1 MSTRIV
7 CPECINK
14 QEDIYRLREELK
26 QLKAKLRIQQRQIS
40 EGYFGSSTP
49 SSKKPVKKSSVKN
62 SDQKNRGGAKLGH
75 QGNGRRC
82 CSAEQADRVEQVT
95 LACHCPQCNSSDLEQ
110 LDQRERTVIDF
121 EIKRMTIVYQLER
134 KRCKACGTVVQAKA
148 PDVLPKNLYSNNLL
162 AHVAT
167 EHYVN
172 GIPLGHLERQTG
184 VNVGSLIKAMHQLG
198 RILKDVPDKL
208 IEAYRQA
215 PVKHADETTWRND
228 GQNGYGWL
236 FGTTDT
242 AIFRFR
248 HSRSGKVAQEVLGKE
263 QLPGVLVVDRYA
275 GYNKA
280 PCNIQYCYAHLLR
293 DVQDLEKEFPDN
305 EEITTFVE
313 AAAPLLAEAMNLRSL
328 PISDD
333 EFYRRAANTKEEIIK
348 IMNSEANHFGIQHI
362 QNIFRENSHRLYHWA
377 NNRNVPADNN
387 FAERELR
394 PLVLARKVS
403 FGSHSDAG
411 AKTRETLMTVLK
423 TLKLRTKNDVRI
435 AFAHF
440 LNQYAENPSI
450 ELYDAL
456 FSKKTISTSK

>member
-14 QEDIYRLREELK
+14 QEEIYRLREELK

-49 SSKKPVKKSSVKN
+49 SSQKPVKKSSVKN
-62 SDQKNRGGAKLGH
+62 GDPKNRGGAKLGH

-82 CSAEQADRVEQVT
+82 CSAEQADRVEEVK
-95 LACHCPQCNSSDLEQ
+95 LACHCPQCNGSDLEV
-110 LDQRERTVIDF
+110 LDRRERTVIDF
-121 EIKRMTIVYQLER
+121 EIKRVTIVYQLER

-148 PDVLPKNLYSNNLL
+148 ADVLPKNLYSNNLL

-172 GIPLGHLERQTG
+172 GIRLGHLERQTG
-184 VNVGSLIKAMHQLG
+184 VNVGSLIKAMHQLS
-198 RILKDVPDKL
+198 RILKDVPDQL
-208 IEAYRQA
+208 IEQYRQA
-215 PVKHADETTWRND
+215 PVKHADETGWRND

-248 HSRSGKVAQEVLGKE
+248 NSRSGKVAQQVFGSE
-263 QLPGVLVVDRYA
+263 QLPGVLVVDRYR
-275 GYNKA
+275 GYNKM

-305 EEITTFVE
+305 EEIKTFVP
-313 AAAPLLAEAMNLRSL
+313 AAAPLLTEAMNLRSL

-348 IMNSEANHFGIQHI
+348 IMNSQANHFGIQHI

-377 NNRNVPADNN
+377 NNRDVPADNN

-423 TLKLRTKNDVRI
+423 TLKLRTKNDVRT
-435 AFAHF
+435 AFATF
-440 LNQYAENPSI
+440 LNRYAENPNI
-450 ELYDAL
+450 DVYDTL
-456 FSKKTISTSK
+456 FSKETISTSE